1 MSAWS
6 LVAAVLNG
14 RHPVGVVIA
23 GGWGLTLLPVHAS
36 SRVVRRG
43 VARRGREPQGPVGR
57 PPLDQPSEATTALP
71 D

>member
-23 GGWGLTLLPVHAS
+23 GGWGLTLLPVHARRRVARR
-36 SRVVRRG
+36 RVV
-43 VARRGREPQGPVGR
+43 RRGREPQGPVDR
-57 PPLDQPSEATTALP
+57 PPLDQPSEATGLP